1 MMKLNKAVKNKWSS
15 ALFLTLLVHG
25 IFFIIIFTH
34 VTLRQSHTDPL
45 TQSSTIIGYNAKVA
59 TPPLE
64 TLSKAKKPIE
74 PASTSPTS
82 DQALFASTKSKQTL
96 SESMTQKPAPSASST
111 QDSKTNAQLSTSTP
125 VADANVRKNKEAI
138 PVAALSIE
146 EKEVQASSQITD
158 KEQLAT
164 LQAEAGL
171 LAADTPQTPADSSQ
185 PTIETAAPH
194 KKAKQEAEAINEEL
208 RAVIAAVKARNQ
220 QQINRVNNTIK
231 ASTSTTTDAAQDI
244 SAP

>member
-1 MMKLNKAVKNKWSS
+1 MMKLNDAVKNKWSS

-34 VTLRQSHTDPL
+34 VNLRQSHTDPL
-45 TQSSTIIGYNAKVA
+45 TQSSTIIGHHAKVA
-59 TPPLE
+59 IPPLE
-64 TLSKAKKPIE
+64 TLSEVKKPIE

-82 DQALFASTKSKQTL
+82 EQALFSSTKSKQTL
-96 SESMTQKPAPSASST
+96 SESVTKKPAPSASST
-111 QDSKTNAQLSTSTP
+111 QDSKTEVQTSTS
-125 VADANVRKNKEAI
+125 VADANVRKNRAAV

-158 KEQLAT
+158 KEQLTA

-171 LAADTPQTPADSSQ
+171 LTADTPQIPADSSQ
-185 PTIETAAPH
+185 PIIETAAPH

-208 RAVIAAVKARNQ
+208 RAVIASVKERNQ
-220 QQINRVNNTIK
+220 QQINQVNNNIK
-231 ASTSTTTDAAQDI
+231 TSALTMADAAQDI
-244 SAP
+244 STP